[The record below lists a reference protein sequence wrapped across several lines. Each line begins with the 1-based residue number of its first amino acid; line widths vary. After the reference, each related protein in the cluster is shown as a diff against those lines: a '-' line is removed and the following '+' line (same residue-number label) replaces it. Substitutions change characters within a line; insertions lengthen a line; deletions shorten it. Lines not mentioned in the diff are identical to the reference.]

1 MSLADSF
8 YGSNWARSISTKS
21 IACTNI
27 TVFSRIQDVIGAVA
41 GGTWYIKHIHLRLGK
56 SRYVGTYIHLYIGP
70 PVHMRMVPYLHV

>member
-41 GGTWYIKHIHLRLGK
+41 GGMVR
-56 SRYVGTYIHLYIGP
+56 GT
-70 PVHMRMVPYLHV
+70 